1 MKDLNKKLVKISAE
15 LEIESKEE
23 INEEVI
29 ASILKS
35 IDCWMEVHK
44 IKNKF
49 YISTLLNPKQN
60 G

>member
-1 MKDLNKKLVKISAE
+1 MKNLNKKLVKISAE

-23 INEEVI
+23 INEEII

-49 YISTLLNPKQN
+49 YISTLLNPKEN

>member
-15 LEIESKEE
+15 LEIESKGE

>member
-1 MKDLNKKLVKISAE
+1 MKDSNKKLVKISAE
-15 LEIESKEE
+15 LEVESKYEITPE
-23 INEEVI
+23 IINE
-29 ASILKS
+29 ILKS

-44 IKNKF
+44 IKNNF

>member
-23 INEEVI
+23 INEEII

-49 YISTLLNPKQN
+49 YISTLLNPKEN

>member
-23 INEEVI
+23 INEEII